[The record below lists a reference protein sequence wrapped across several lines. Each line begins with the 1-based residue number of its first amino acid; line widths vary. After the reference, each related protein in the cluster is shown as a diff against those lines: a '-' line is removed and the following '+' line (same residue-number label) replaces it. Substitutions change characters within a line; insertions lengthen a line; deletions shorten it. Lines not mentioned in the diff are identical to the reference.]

1 MDNANEDIIIP
12 KKSNKIPHPGIET
25 EVSTDKK
32 KSKLKLVLIC
42 SGVIII
48 CLTGIFIIISNNN
61 SNTEWIGDDSSET
74 DDIGEIV
81 EVETVYTTP
90 EGVEDAEAAYSE
102 WLAEQKQSADTPE
115 AVFDADMQII
125 TNEISQENYDKAIE
139 LLDAISRDS
148 LDDTQ
153 LFRLYNVYTRVYEGN
168 GDTEKYNEYV
178 ELRTEKLNFLNV
190 EE

>member
-12 KKSNKIPHPGIET
+12 KKSNKIPRPAIEMPT
-25 EVSTDKK
+25 PEEKK
-32 KSKLKLVLIC
+32 KNSSSIIIIVSSAVLII
-42 SGVIII
+42 GIVAILIIVSI
-48 CLTGIFIIISNNN
+48 NSEKEKNDNNP
-61 SNTEWIGDDSSET
+61 SET
-74 DDIGEIV
+74 DDTGEIV

-178 ELRTEKLNFLNV
+178 ELRTEKLNFLNG